1 MKKVIA
7 VALLLCLC
15 FSVIGCRDIRSL
27 FEQNK
32 DTRVIMGDFILYKSS
47 KHSGFPIFSDA
58 YYLHSYTGNDREV
71 VLPQTAPDGLPI
83 VAVDLWAFS
92 ECETVEKVT
101 IPEGYTAIMPWAFQS
116 CTNLK
121 EIYIGKDVSDISQYG
136 IFGKCNVLSLIEVD
150 ASNETYY
157 SKENCILT
165 RQDNILLA
173 GCKASKIPEEATQI
187 GSNAFYEIESLQSIE
202 IPSNIQKIG
211 EFAFFGC
218 VGLDSIE
225 IPDTVDLVEYSAFCN
240 CANLTIYCQ
249 FTEEPELW
257 HQFWDGSNS
266 ERYPAPTV
274 TWASEGN

>member
-1 MKKVIA
+1 
-7 VALLLCLC
+7 
-15 FSVIGCRDIRSL
+15 
-27 FEQNK
+27 
-32 DTRVIMGDFILYKSS
+32 MGDFILYKSS

-165 RQDNILLA
+165 RKDSILLA

-187 GSNAFYEIESLQSIE
+187 AANAFYEIESLQSIE
-202 IPSNIQKIG
+202 IPNNIKKIG

-218 VGLDSIE
+218 IDLQSIS
-225 IPDTVDLVEYSAFCN
+225 IPSTVSVIEYGAFGN
-240 CANLTIYCQ
+240 CGSLTIYCGVGECPD
-249 FTEEPELW
+249 TWNP
-257 HQFWDGSNS
+257 FWDGGDM
-266 ERYPAPTV
+266 ERYSSPAIVWTTEKTKNSSP
-274 TWASEGN
+274 S